1 MKKKQFIRNLPP
13 LRNTVDNKERFSE
26 ERSSSADNRDGFSG
40 VQDTKYGFLE
50 SSKKISGPDEDQ
62 MIIGALWVVISML
75 SPY

>member
-1 MKKKQFIRNLPP
+1 MKKKQFICRDRNLPP

-50 SSKKISGPDEDQ
+50 SSKKIIYSGTGSLSDED
-62 MIIGALWVVISML
+62 
-75 SPY
+75 